1 MADLLHAVRRRVRR
15 SHAEDMRELHQEASG
30 DRVHDADL
38 LEDVLQDG
46 AAAGEPGRR
55 ASEQAPA
62 ARRGLP
68 RAASDGVRAPPHEE
82 AAPPARY
89 AACPPASRSPYM
101 RMYRSV

>member
-62 ARRGLP
+62 AR
-68 RAASDGVRAPPHEE
+68 
-82 AAPPARY
+82 
-89 AACPPASRSPYM
+89 
-101 RMYRSV
+101 